1 MLWRGRGG
9 TKHAFF
15 SFFADFIL
23 SMSIEKRCRTPLH
36 THAHQIPA
44 CQSTHKCNFF
54 FFFFFSVTVAHNASY
69 AFKGSLW
76 FHQGGWRNL
85 KKLVFSEE
93 KTHCHHKDRR
103 EQKTNTGITKTFRV
117 YRDTFSFYSQQEIDS
132 LHARNAKIVNNG
144 VSLSPSFFYH
154 IGFHNKTPSQH
165 IFTKTS

>member
-1 MLWRGRGG
+1 MEGKGG
-9 TKHAFF
+9 DKT
-15 SFFADFIL
+15 
-23 SMSIEKRCRTPLH
+23 C
-36 THAHQIPA
+36 
-44 CQSTHKCNFF
+44 FF
-54 FFFFFSVTVAHNASY
+54 FFFCRFHFEHEHRETLQNTFAHTRAPDPGLSINTQMQLFFSFFFSVTVAHNASY

-132 LHARNAKIVNNG
+132 LLHARNAKIVNNG